1 MQKVYLVGNPN
12 AGKSTVFN
20 KLVGG
25 NAHTGNWHGVTVT
38 SESKKI
44 KFNNK
49 EYFVCDL
56 PGLNGMM
63 PYSPEEKV
71 SVQAIINNTNAVFV
85 NVIDLNNLERSLNL
99 TLQLLELNL
108 KVVILFNFANKTK
121 KQKIKINKEKFEIF
135 LKLKTEYVNLKD
147 RKFKNKVFN
156 LIEKANYCTPKYVQE
171 LKLEKSNLSRFD
183 AILAREGLLDDE
195 KLNKQYSTNFG
206 LDKINKIRQEY
217 IAQILKICEYNSKNK
232 EYGTSKLDK
241 LLLNKY
247 VAIPLFFAVMLLI
260 FAITFGK
267 VGGFF
272 SDLVQLVVDF
282 CGAGLIKLLN
292 ILNAP
297 EYVTNFF
304 SEAIIG
310 GLGSILCFLPQV
322 LLLFLALDILE
333 QVGLLSR
340 IAWLLDSI
348 LSKVGLSGKSI
359 FSMLM
364 GFGCT
369 TSALPTTTA
378 LQNKMVRTKTALV
391 LPFMSCSAKL
401 PVYSAIG
408 GAFFFI
414 GNIFV
419 IFGLYLLGIFLAFIF
434 ALISQKIMPTKFND
448 DVLEFTPLRLP
459 RAREMFKNVLN
470 KLLQFISKIWS
481 IILIF
486 TIVIWFLNNF
496 TIKFEY
502 ITNSTQISILQ
513 NIANLIAPIFSPL
526 GFEWGAVVAL
536 LIGIVA
542 KEMVLSSIAV
552 LNGVTEAGVA
562 SSLLDI
568 NSVVHFSTAS
578 CLAFLVFCLIY
589 TPCISALAQLKSL
602 VPKKVFWIYLILQF
616 VVAYLVSLIV
626 YLIASL
632 ITGLQIDFIIWAIL
646 LACVIAISIFL
657 VLKYFFINKKHC
669 AVCNFCNK

>member
-1 MQKVYLVGNPN
+1 MQQVYLVGNPN

-108 KVVILFNFANKTK
+108 KVVILFNLVNKTK
-121 KQKIKINKEKFEIF
+121 KQKIKINKEKFENF

-183 AILAREGLLDDE
+183 TILAREGLLDDE

-206 LDKINKIRQEY
+206 LDKINKIRQDY
-217 IAQILKICEYNSKNK
+217 IAQILKTCEYNSKSK

-408 GAFFFI
+408 GAFFGA
-414 GNIFV
+414 GNIFI

-459 RAREMFKNVLN
+459 RAREMFKNVFN

-568 NSVVHFSTAS
+568 NSVVHFSTVS

-602 VPKKVFWIYLILQF
+602 VPKKVFWLYLILQF
-616 VVAYLVSLIV
+616 VVAYVVSLIV
-626 YLIASL
+626 YLLASL
-632 ITGLQIDFIIWAIL
+632 ITGLQIDFIIWSIL

-669 AVCNFCNK
+669 ASCNFCNK

>member
-1 MQKVYLVGNPN
+1 MQQVYLVGNPN

-206 LDKINKIRQEY
+206 LDKINKIRQDY
-217 IAQILKICEYNSKNK
+217 IAQILKTCEYNSKSK

-267 VGGFF
+267 VGGLF

-408 GAFFFI
+408 GAFFGT

-459 RAREMFKNVLN
+459 RAREMFKNVFN

-602 VPKKVFWIYLILQF
+602 VPKKVFWLYLILQF
-616 VVAYLVSLIV
+616 VVAYVVSLIV

-632 ITGLQIDFIIWAIL
+632 ITGLQIDFIIWSIL

-669 AVCNFCNK
+669 AGCNFCNK

>member
-1 MQKVYLVGNPN
+1 MQQVYLVGNPN

-25 NAHTGNWHGVTVT
+25 KAHTGNWHGVTVT

-108 KVVILFNFANKTK
+108 KVVILFNFTNKIK
-121 KQKIKINKEKFEIF
+121 KQKIKINKEKFENF
-135 LKLKTEYVNLKD
+135 LKLKTEYINLKD
-147 RKFKNKVFN
+147 KKFKNKVFN
-156 LIEKANYCTPKYVQE
+156 LIEKANYCTPKYAQE
-171 LKLEKSNLSRFD
+171 LQLEKSNLSRFD
-183 AILAREGLLDDE
+183 TILAREGLLDDE

-206 LDKINKIRQEY
+206 LDKINKIRQDY
-217 IAQILKICEYNSKNK
+217 IVQILKTCEYNSKSK

-267 VGGFF
+267 VGGLF

-340 IAWLLDSI
+340 IAWLLDPL

-408 GAFFFI
+408 GAFFGA

-513 NIANLIAPIFSPL
+513 NIASLIAPIFSPL

-602 VPKKVFWIYLILQF
+602 VPKKVFWLYLILQF
-616 VVAYLVSLIV
+616 VVAYVVSLIV

-632 ITGLQIDFIIWAIL
+632 ITGLQIDFIIWSIL

-669 AVCNFCNK
+669 AGCNFCNK

>member
-1 MQKVYLVGNPN
+1 MQQVYLVGNPN
-12 AGKSTVFN
+12 VGKSTVFN

-121 KQKIKINKEKFEIF
+121 NQKIEINKEKFENF

-206 LDKINKIRQEY
+206 LDKINKIRQDY
-217 IAQILKICEYNSKNK
+217 IVQILKTCEYNSKSK

-340 IAWLLDSI
+340 IAWLLDPL

-408 GAFFFI
+408 GAFFGA

-513 NIANLIAPIFSPL
+513 NIANLIATIFSPL

-589 TPCISALAQLKSL
+589 TPCISTLAQLKSL
-602 VPKKVFWIYLILQF
+602 VPKKVFWLYLILQF
-616 VVAYLVSLIV
+616 VVAYVVSLIV

-632 ITGLQIDFIIWAIL
+632 ITGLQIDFIIWSIL

-669 AVCNFCNK
+669 AGCNFCNK

>member
-121 KQKIKINKEKFEIF
+121 KQKIKINKEKFKIF

-206 LDKINKIRQEY
+206 LDKINKIRQDY
-217 IAQILKICEYNSKNK
+217 IAQILKTCEYNSKSK

-391 LPFMSCSAKL
+391 LPSMSCRAKL

-408 GAFFFI
+408 GAFFF
-414 GNIFV
+414 F
-419 IFGLYLLGIFLAFIF
+419 
-434 ALISQKIMPTKFND
+434 
-448 DVLEFTPLRLP
+448 
-459 RAREMFKNVLN
+459 
-470 KLLQFISKIWS
+470 
-481 IILIF
+481 
-486 TIVIWFLNNF
+486 
-496 TIKFEY
+496 
-502 ITNSTQISILQ
+502 
-513 NIANLIAPIFSPL
+513 
-526 GFEWGAVVAL
+526 
-536 LIGIVA
+536 
-542 KEMVLSSIAV
+542 
-552 LNGVTEAGVA
+552 
-562 SSLLDI
+562 
-568 NSVVHFSTAS
+568 
-578 CLAFLVFCLIY
+578 
-589 TPCISALAQLKSL
+589 
-602 VPKKVFWIYLILQF
+602 
-616 VVAYLVSLIV
+616 
-626 YLIASL
+626 
-632 ITGLQIDFIIWAIL
+632 
-646 LACVIAISIFL
+646 
-657 VLKYFFINKKHC
+657 
-669 AVCNFCNK
+669 